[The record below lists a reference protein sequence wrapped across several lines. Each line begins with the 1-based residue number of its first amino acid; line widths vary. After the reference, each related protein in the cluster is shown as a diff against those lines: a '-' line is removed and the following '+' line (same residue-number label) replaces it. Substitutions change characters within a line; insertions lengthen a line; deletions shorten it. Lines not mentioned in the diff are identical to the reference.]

1 MTCLG
6 LKPVRARRWVFPVT
20 GCMQEKIRWCTWCR
34 KAMASEQN
42 TGNFDHVAFSAVDFS
57 GMRECLRERGIKFR
71 EQQVPASLARQMF
84 FEDPNKVMIE
94 LNFPSGSCR

>member
-1 MTCLG
+1 
-6 LKPVRARRWVFPVT
+6 
-20 GCMQEKIRWCTWCR
+20 
-34 KAMASEQN
+34 
-42 TGNFDHVAFSAVDFS
+42 
-57 GMRECLRERGIKFR
+57 MRECLRERGIKFR